1 MEYHNSK
8 DSTVAGKIFG
18 LGLKLFADD
27 AAYVSHYL
35 DFLMQMNDDNS
46 KCIWRYPGS
55 PEIFNLGN
63 DFAFRYSCVV

>member
-35 DFLMQMNDDNS
+35 DYLMQMNDDNS
-46 KCIWRYPGS
+46 KYYFHDDAVALIS
-55 PEIFNLGN
+55 
-63 DFAFRYSCVV
+63 S